1 MSRCRSTISSTCS
14 WAVEVGSSAVSRFQ
28 MAARKLAASSMA
40 ATSGPETSR
49 EPSGGPFSAG
59 GVDCG
64 VACGEAML
72 HLCRLTTFLHIL
84 KVGDKASAGTDVV
97 VGGACRGDRQRGR
110 DRSPRAGRTTGRPA
124 GQAGPG
130 AARAAGRAPAPAAL
144 SPAEPD
150 GAMWGVAEG
159 VTDGGAEAGAVA
171 VPEAGTL

>member
-1 MSRCRSTISSTCS
+1 MSRCRSTISSTCN

-40 ATSGPETSR
+40 ATSGAETSR
-49 EPSGGPFSAG
+49 EAAG
-59 GVDCG
+59 GAFSGCG

-84 KVGDKASAGTDVV
+84 KVGDKASAGTDVL